1 MDQKKQMSLGV
12 ILSYISIAVKLA
24 SGVLY
29 TPIVLNSLGQSQYGV
44 YSLCIS
50 CIGYLT
56 ILNAGV
62 NAAYIRFYVQ
72 EKMVWERNVEKLNG
86 LFCKIFIVL
95 SAVCFIGGLLIA
107 QFSPIIF
114 GTKITADEYELVR
127 KCFVL
132 LAFTIAVEVFTCLFK
147 SFITANE
154 EFIFGKTFDIIGA
167 ILAPVLTL
175 PFLLYGWDCT
185 VIFKIRFGVSALL
198 LLLNIVFC
206 RNKLGI
212 RFRFAKE
219 EPRMLKNI
227 SQFIGFIALQSVMDQ
242 LNWQIDKFILARTQ
256 GTSQIS
262 IYSVGSTFNTYFLM
276 IGGAVSGVFIAEINR
291 LVVIGD
297 ETGLNRLFRRTCKW
311 FTYLVG
317 FIITVFFIFGRPFV
331 LRWAGAEYSQSFTVG
346 WMLMLPV
353 SFSMVMGLG
362 QDIARAKNRHQIQ
375 ILINV
380 CVCVGNMLI
389 SIPLA
394 IHFGAVGSAFGTFIA
409 ETIICIIVQPV
420 YYKKVLD
427 IDVKNIFLDV
437 VQCLKGLVL
446 PVVFGLAIHHFD
458 LVKEN
463 YISILFFG
471 ILYVI
476 VYMVC
481 FMLFSMEKDDR
492 KYVLDIVK
500 KKKNRKGTKNGRLLH
515 FTKQDTSSQNNDRD
529 I

>member
-1 MDQKKQMSLGV
+1 MSLDRKKKQMSLGV

-24 SGVLY
+24 SGILY

-72 EKMVWERNVEKLNG
+72 EKTVCEKNVEKLNG

-95 SAVCFIGGLLIA
+95 SVVCFIGGLLIA
-107 QFSPIIF
+107 QFSPTIF
-114 GTKITADEYELVR
+114 GTKITSDEYELVR

-132 LAFTIAVEVFTCLFK
+132 LAFTVSLEVFTCLFK

-154 EFIFGKTFDIIGA
+154 EFIFGKTLDIIGA
-167 ILAPVLTL
+167 VLAPVLTL
-175 PFLLYGWDCT
+175 PFLLSGCDCT
-185 VIFKIRFGVSALL
+185 VIFKIRLGVSALL
-198 LLLNIVFC
+198 LLLNIIFC

-212 RFRFAKE
+212 RFLFAKE
-219 EPRMLKNI
+219 ESGMMKNI
-227 SQFIGFIALQSVMDQ
+227 SQFIGFIALQSMMDQ

-256 GTSQIS
+256 GTSEIS

-291 LVVIGD
+291 LVVTDD
-297 ETGLNRLFRRTCKW
+297 ETRLNILFRHTCKL

-331 LRWAGAEYSQSFTVG
+331 SRWAGTEYSQSFTVG

-362 QDIARAKNRHQIQ
+362 QDIARAKNRHQVQ
-375 ILINV
+375 IIINV

-409 ETIICIIVQPV
+409 EIVICMIVQPV
-420 YYKKVLD
+420 YYKKVLGLE
-427 IDVKNIFLDV
+427 VKTIFLDV
-437 VQCLKGLVL
+437 VRYLPGLIL
-446 PVVFGLAIHHFD
+446 PVIFGMAINYFGL
-458 LVKEN
+458 LEEN
-463 YISILFFG
+463 YVSIMFLG
-471 ILYVI
+471 IIYAVIYV
-476 VYMVC
+476 VSVLVFCMGR
-481 FMLFSMEKDDR
+481 DDR
-492 KYVLDIVK
+492 ECVMDIAK
-500 KKKNRKGTKNGRLLH
+500 RRR
-515 FTKQDTSSQNNDRD
+515 F
-529 I
+529 

>member
-1 MDQKKQMSLGV
+1 MDRKKQMSLGV
-12 ILSYISIAVKLA
+12 ILSYISIAVRLA
-24 SGVLY
+24 SGILY
-29 TPIVLNSLGQSQYGV
+29 TPVVLNSLGQSQYGV

-72 EKMVWERNVEKLNG
+72 EKTVCEKNVERLNG

-95 SAVCFIGGLLIA
+95 SVVCFLGGLLIA
-107 QFSPIIF
+107 RFSPTIF
-114 GTKITADEYELVR
+114 GTKITAAEYELVR

-132 LAFTIAVEVFTCLFK
+132 LAFTIALEIFTCLFK
-147 SFITANE
+147 SFVTANE
-154 EFIFGKTFDIIGA
+154 EFIFGKTLDIIGA
-167 ILAPVLTL
+167 VLAPVLTL
-175 PFLLYGWDCT
+175 PFLLRGYDCT
-185 VIFKIRFGVSALL
+185 VIFKVRLGVSVLL
-198 LLLNIVFC
+198 LLLNSIFC

-212 RFRFAKE
+212 RFLFARE
-219 EPRMLKNI
+219 EPGMLKTI

-242 LNWQIDKFILARTQ
+242 LNWQIDKFLLARTQ
-256 GTSQIS
+256 GTGEIS

-291 LVVIGD
+291 LVVNGD
-297 ETGLNRLFRRTCKW
+297 ETRLNGLFRRTCKL

-331 LRWAGAEYSQSFTVG
+331 LRWAGEEYGQSFTVG

-375 ILINV
+375 IIINV

-409 ETIICIIVQPV
+409 EIVICMIVQPI
-420 YYKKVLD
+420 YYKKVLGLEF
-427 IDVKNIFLDV
+427 KNIFLDIV
-437 VQCLKGLVL
+437 LYLPGLIL
-446 PVVFGLAIHHFD
+446 PVVFGLAI
-458 LVKEN
+458 N
-463 YISILFFG
+463 YFGLLEEKYVSIMFLG
-471 ILYVI
+471 IIYTVIYV
-476 VYMVC
+476 VSVLM
-481 FMLFSMEKDDR
+481 FSMGRDDR
-492 KYVLDIVK
+492 KYVLDFVK
-500 KKKNRKGTKNGRLLH
+500 RRRFWKE
-515 FTKQDTSSQNNDRD
+515 
-529 I
+529 

>member
-1 MDQKKQMSLGV
+1 MSLDRKKKQMSLGV

-24 SGVLY
+24 SGILY

-72 EKMVWERNVEKLNG
+72 EKTVCEKNVEKLNG

-95 SAVCFIGGLLIA
+95 SVVCFIGGLLIA
-107 QFSPIIF
+107 QFSPTIF
-114 GTKITADEYELVR
+114 GTKITSDEYELVR

-132 LAFTIAVEVFTCLFK
+132 LAFTVTLEVFTCLFK

-154 EFIFGKTFDIIGA
+154 EFIFGKTLDIIGA
-167 ILAPVLTL
+167 VLAPVLTL
-175 PFLLYGWDCT
+175 PFLLSGCDCT
-185 VIFKIRFGVSALL
+185 VIFKIRLGVSALL
-198 LLLNIVFC
+198 LLLNIIFC

-212 RFRFAKE
+212 RFLFAKE
-219 EPRMLKNI
+219 ESGMMKNI
-227 SQFIGFIALQSVMDQ
+227 SQFIGFIALQSMMDQ

-256 GTSQIS
+256 GTSEIS

-291 LVVIGD
+291 LVVTDD
-297 ETGLNRLFRRTCKW
+297 ETRLNILFRHTCKL

-317 FIITVFFIFGRPFV
+317 FIITVFFIFGRSFV
-331 LRWAGAEYSQSFTVG
+331 SRWAGTEYSQSFTVG

-362 QDIARAKNRHQIQ
+362 QDIARAKNRHQVQ
-375 ILINV
+375 IIINV

-409 ETIICIIVQPV
+409 EIVICMIVQPV
-420 YYKKVLD
+420 YYKKVLGLE
-427 IDVKNIFLDV
+427 VKTIFLDV
-437 VQCLKGLVL
+437 VRYLPGLIL
-446 PVVFGLAIHHFD
+446 PVIFGMAINYFGL
-458 LVKEN
+458 LEEN
-463 YISILFFG
+463 YVSIMFLGIIYAVIYVVSVLLFCMG
-471 ILYVI
+471 R
-476 VYMVC
+476 
-481 FMLFSMEKDDR
+481 DDR
-492 KYVLDIVK
+492 EYVLDIAK
-500 KKKNRKGTKNGRLLH
+500 RRR
-515 FTKQDTSSQNNDRD
+515 F
-529 I
+529 

>member
-1 MDQKKQMSLGV
+1 MERKKQMSLGV
-12 ILSYISIAVKLA
+12 ILSYISIAVKLV
-24 SGVLY
+24 SGILY

-72 EKMVWERNVEKLNG
+72 EKTICEKNVEKLNG

-95 SAVCFIGGLLIA
+95 SSVCFVGGLLMA
-107 QFSPIIF
+107 QFSPAIF

-127 KCFVL
+127 ECFVL
-132 LAFTIAVEVFTCLFK
+132 LAFTIALEVFTCLFK

-154 EFIFGKTFDIIGA
+154 EFIFGKTLDIIGA

-175 PFLLYGWDCT
+175 PFLLFGYDCT
-185 VIFKIRFGVSALL
+185 VIFKVRLGVSALL
-198 LLLNIVFC
+198 LLLNIIFC

-212 RFRFAKE
+212 RFLFARE
-219 EPRMLKNI
+219 ESGMLKNI

-256 GTSQIS
+256 GTSEIS

-291 LVVIGD
+291 LVVSGD
-297 ETGLNRLFRRTCKW
+297 ETRLNGLFRRTCKL

-353 SFSMVMGLG
+353 SFSMIMGLG

-375 ILINV
+375 IVINV

-394 IHFGAVGSAFGTFIA
+394 IHFGAVGSALGTFVA
-409 ETIICIIVQPV
+409 EIIICMIVQPV
-420 YYKKVLD
+420 YYAKVLGLE
-427 IDVKNIFLDV
+427 VKTIFLDAV
-437 VQCLKGLVL
+437 RYLPGLIL
-446 PVVFGLAIHHFD
+446 PVVFGLAINY
-458 LVKEN
+458 LGLLKEN
-463 YISILFFG
+463 YVSLMFLGIIYAVIYAISVL
-471 ILYVI
+471 
-476 VYMVC
+476 
-481 FMLFSMEKDDR
+481 LFSMDR
-492 KYVLDIVK
+492 NDREYVLNIAR
-500 KKKNRKGTKNGRLLH
+500 RK
-515 FTKQDTSSQNNDRD
+515 F
-529 I
+529 

>member
-1 MDQKKQMSLGV
+1 MDRKKQMSLGV

-24 SGVLY
+24 SGILY

-44 YSLCIS
+44 YALCIS

-72 EKMVWERNVEKLNG
+72 EKTVYEKSVEKLNG

-95 SAVCFIGGLLIA
+95 SAVCFICGLLIA
-107 QFSPIIF
+107 QFAPTIF

-132 LAFTIAVEVFTCLFK
+132 LAFTIAIEVFTCLFK

-154 EFIFGKTFDIIGA
+154 EFIFGKTLDIIGA

-175 PFLLYGWDCT
+175 PFLLCGFDCT
-185 VIFKIRFGVSALL
+185 VIFKVRLGVSVLL
-198 LLLNIVFC
+198 LLVNIIFC
-206 RNKLGI
+206 RKKSGI
-212 RFRFAKE
+212 RFLFARE
-219 EPRMLKNI
+219 EPGMLKNI
-227 SQFIGFIALQSVMDQ
+227 SQFICFIALQSVMDQ

-256 GTSQIS
+256 GTSEIS
-262 IYSVGSTFNTYFLM
+262 IYSIGSTFNTYFLM
-276 IGGAVSGVFIAEINR
+276 IGGAVSGIFIAEINR
-291 LVVIGD
+291 LVVTGD
-297 ETGLNRLFRRTCKW
+297 EIRLNRLFRRTCKL

-317 FIITVFFIFGRPFV
+317 FIITVFLIFGRPFV
-331 LRWAGAEYSQSFTVG
+331 LRWAGAEYSQSFKVG

-375 ILINV
+375 IIINV

-409 ETIICIIVQPV
+409 EIIICMIVQPV
-420 YYKKVLD
+420 YYKKVLGLE
-427 IDVKNIFLDV
+427 VKSIFLDV
-437 VQCLKGLVL
+437 VRYLPGLVL
-446 PVVFGLAIHHFD
+446 PVVFGAAINYFG
-458 LVKEN
+458 LLKEN
-463 YISILFFG
+463 YVSIMFYG
-471 ILYVI
+471 IIYAI
-476 VYMVC
+476 IYMVC
-481 FMLFSMEKDDR
+481 LMLFSMGRDDR
-492 KYVLDIVK
+492 KYVQDIVK
-500 KKKNRKGTKNGRLLH
+500 KRK
-515 FTKQDTSSQNNDRD
+515 